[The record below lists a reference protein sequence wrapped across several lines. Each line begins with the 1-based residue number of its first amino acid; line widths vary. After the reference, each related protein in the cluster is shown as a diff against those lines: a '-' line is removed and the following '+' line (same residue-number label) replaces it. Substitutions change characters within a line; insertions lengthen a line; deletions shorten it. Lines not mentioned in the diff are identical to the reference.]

1 MSLSILVYLLVSA
14 LVLLGIIAA
23 YLYVKNKR
31 LKANQSSGDSFSSL
45 FEQQAEAW
53 VVIDGITLRAI
64 EANQKALNLF
74 GVYRKSLL
82 DNLKFSKLFRE
93 DLADDEVGLL
103 LNAIDNNTFSHKLLD
118 CRSLQ
123 GRVFPVNVSI
133 SRVAEGNL
141 FCRFAEPTEVAVPMN
156 FTLEEEPKQVPVNE
170 KLTAETVF
178 VEHEHENEH
187 EAAPV
192 VYQESPVDDHEISP
206 ASNDDVSMALVQ
218 MESSAVAV
226 VSYEQRFVEV
236 NAAFASLTGYTGE
249 ELKQISFE
257 DLIHPSEA
265 AYHGQWFSA
274 LVKGDYKIARTER
287 KILRKDRKQAS
298 VEMMAANLSG
308 KNAVVIT
315 AVDNS
320 ENRKSQE
327 VLRLSRENLLAL
339 VENTGEAVFS
349 VNAVG
354 KLTVVNNRF
363 RQLFVSTFNVEINEG
378 NDFNEALPVEQRSI
392 WKERVNAVLRG
403 ETLSFTEDFKSES
416 GDDRTYEV
424 LLYPVHNEED
434 LVTGVSFSARDITE
448 RLQQEEELRIA
459 KEKAESATE
468 AKSEFLAVMS
478 HEIRTPLNGLIGI
491 SELLNSTKLDNQQ
504 KEFVDIIRLSGEALL
519 QVISDILDFSKIE
532 ANKMQLED
540 APFHVSEAVSETMTI
555 LSGRATEKGLKL
567 NTDIGVD
574 VPSAVLGDKARL
586 RQVLMNLVGNA
597 IKFTERGAITVSV
610 NSLQE
615 EDGFYLMFTVSD
627 TGPGISPEQQEK
639 LFSAFQQ
646 ADSST
651 FRKYGGTGLGLTICK
666 TLTNLMGGKIWVE
679 SEQGKGSKFFFT
691 VKTAPTIM
699 PAIALQEAKAE
710 PVEAA
715 GPHKVLAEKI
725 PAKIL
730 LVEDNDINR
739 LLATKLLARLGYEI
753 ETANDG
759 NEAVE
764 AVNKAFYDIVFM
776 DVQMPTMDG
785 LTATRTIRSSYTI
798 KEQPIIVAMTAFASP
813 EDRQACLD
821 AGMND
826 YTPKPITME
835 DLERMIKKWVNKN
848 TMEKNVKIVED
859 TANVSGLSDLLDPVT
874 INRLIDIGKATD
886 PGFTLQVLEM
896 FAKQAPSCIEE
907 MRTGL
912 SSGDYTTMWKSAH
925 KLKGTCLN
933 IGAKKVAEVCKEIER
948 KGRNLEVA
956 GLQGLI
962 MQLEVDY
969 TGTYKELSSLFQ
981 YN

>member
-1 MSLSILVYLLVSA
+1 MSLSIIVYLSVSA
-14 LVLLGIIAA
+14 FVLIGVIAV
-23 YLYVKNKR
+23 YLYVKNRRIK
-31 LKANQSSGDSFSSL
+31 SSPSSEASFLSI

-53 VVIDGITLRAI
+53 VIIDGITLKSI

-82 DNLKFSKLFRE
+82 ENLMFSKLFRE

-123 GRVFPVNVSI
+123 GRMFTVNVSI

-141 FCRFAEPTEVAVPMN
+141 FCRFADPAEVAIPMK
-156 FTLEEEPKQVPVNE
+156 FVADESPKQNFESKENNE
-170 KLTAETVF
+170 IPVF
-178 VEHEHENEH
+178 VAVEKKEDPII
-187 EAAPV
+187 AATLNAAIN
-192 VYQESPVDDHEISP
+192 EISS

-236 NAAFASLTGYTGE
+236 NAEFATLTGYSIH
-249 ELKQISFE
+249 ELKQISFG
-257 DLIHPSEA
+257 DLIHPSETVPHA
-265 AYHGQWFSA
+265 NWFSS
-274 LVKGDYKIARTER
+274 LVNGDYKIARTER
-287 KILRKDRKQAS
+287 KILRKDRIQAS
-298 VEMMAANLSG
+298 VELMAANLLG
-308 KNAVVIT
+308 RNAVVIT

-320 ENRKSQE
+320 EIRRSQE
-327 VLRLSRENLLAL
+327 ILRLSRENLLAL
-339 VENTGEAVFS
+339 VENTGESVFS
-349 VNAVG
+349 VNAIG

-363 RQLFVSTFNVEINEG
+363 RYLFLYSFNAAICEG
-378 NDFNEALPVEQRSI
+378 DDFNELLPVVLRTI
-392 WKERVNAVLRG
+392 WKERMNAVLRG
-403 ETLSFTEDFKSES
+403 ETLNFTDQFKNEA

-424 LLYPVHNEED
+424 LLYPVRNEED

-448 RLQQEEELRIA
+448 RLLQEEELRIA

-491 SELLNSTKLDNQQ
+491 SDLLNSTNLDSQQ

-532 ANKMQLED
+532 ANKMQLEA
-540 APFHVSEAVSETMTI
+540 APFHVSEAVNETMVI

-567 NTDIGVD
+567 TTNIGVD
-574 VPSAVLGDKARL
+574 VPSAVFGDKARL

-597 IKFTERGAITVSV
+597 IKFTERGVVTVTV
-610 NSLQE
+610 NTMQQDE
-615 EDGFYLMFTVSD
+615 EFYLMFLVSD
-627 TGPGISPEQQEK
+627 TGPGISKDQQET
-639 LFSAFQQ
+639 LFNAFQQ
-646 ADSST
+646 ADAST
-651 FRKYGGTGLGLTICK
+651 FRKYGGSGLGLTICK
-666 TLTNLMGGKIWVE
+666 TLVNLMGGKIWVE
-679 SEQGKGSKFFFT
+679 SERGKGSKFYFT
-691 VKTAPTIM
+691 VKTNPTIM
-699 PAIALQEAKAE
+699 PAIVIHEAKAE
-710 PVEAA
+710 IVQEL
-715 GPHKVLAEKI
+715 GPHKILAERI

-759 NEAVE
+759 SEAVE
-764 AVNKAFYDIVFM
+764 AVSNTFYDIVFM
-776 DVQMPTMDG
+776 DVQMPIMDG
-785 LTATRTIRSSYTI
+785 LTATSTIRSSYTI
-798 KEQPIIVAMTAFASP
+798 KEQPVIVAMTAFASP
-813 EDRQACLD
+813 DDRQACLD

-835 DLERMIKKWVNKN
+835 DLERMIKKWVTK
-848 TMEKNVKIVED
+848 TTVDMDEKLIAETGKRE
-859 TANVSGLSDLLDPVT
+859 GLSDLLDPAT

-896 FAKQAPSCIEE
+896 FARQAPGCVEE
-907 MRTGL
+907 MRDGL
-912 SSGDYTTMWKSAH
+912 ASGDYSSMWKSAH

-933 IGAKKVAEVCKEIER
+933 IGAKKMADICKDIER

-969 TGTYKELSSLFQ
+969 NSTYKELSGLFQ

>member
-1 MSLSILVYLLVSA
+1 MSLSIIVYLLVSA
-14 LVLLGIIAA
+14 LILIGIIAV

-31 LKANQSSGDSFSSL
+31 LKASQNKEDAFSSL
-45 FEQQAEAW
+45 FEQQSEAW
-53 VVIDGITLRAI
+53 VVIDGITLKAI

-82 DNLKFSKLFRE
+82 ENLKFSKLFRE

-141 FCRFAEPTEVAVPMN
+141 FCRFAEPTEVAVPVN
-156 FTLEEEPKQVPVNE
+156 FVADDSSKHNSTNE
-170 KLTAETVF
+170 NYNSETVF
-178 VEHEHENEH
+178 VETEKEEGGN
-187 EAAPV
+187 V
-192 VYQESPVDDHEISP
+192 VTSTPSVNTEISS
-206 ASNDDVSMALVQ
+206 ASNDDVSLALVQ

-226 VSYEQRFVEV
+226 ISYEQRFLEV
-236 NAAFASLTGYTGE
+236 NTSFAALTGYSVE
-249 ELKQISFE
+249 ELKQISFD
-257 DLIHPSEA
+257 DLIHPSESSQ
-265 AYHGQWFSA
+265 HGKWFSA
-274 LVKGDYKIARTER
+274 LVAGDYKIARIER

-308 KNAVVIT
+308 RNAVVIT

-363 RQLFVSTFNVEINEG
+363 RQLFIATFGNDINEG
-378 NDFNEALPVEQRSI
+378 DDFIDALPVEQRQI
-392 WKERVNAVLRG
+392 WKERINEVLRG
-403 ETLSFTEDFKSES
+403 ETLNFSEHFKSEAN
-416 GDDRTYEV
+416 DDRTYEV
-424 LLYPVHNEED
+424 LLYPVRNDED

-540 APFHVSEAVSETMTI
+540 APFHVSEAVNETMTI

-597 IKFTERGAITVSV
+597 IKFTERGAVTVGVKSK
-610 NSLQE
+610 QE
-615 EDGFYLMFTVSD
+615 EGEFYLLFSVAD
-627 TGPGISPEQQEK
+627 TGPGITQEQQEK
-639 LFSAFQQ
+639 LFNAFQQ

-666 TLTNLMGGKIWVE
+666 TLVNLMGGKIWVE
-679 SEQGKGSKFFFT
+679 SEPGKGSKFFFT
-691 VKTAPTIM
+691 VKTAPTVM
-699 PAIALQEAKAE
+699 PAIAIEETKLAQVEEAS
-710 PVEAA
+710 
-715 GPHKVLAEKI
+715 PHKVLAERI

-739 LLATKLLARLGYEI
+739 LLATKLFARLGYEI
-753 ETANDG
+753 ETATDG
-759 NEAVE
+759 TEAVE
-764 AVNKAFYDIVFM
+764 SVNKAFYDIVFM
-776 DVQMPTMDG
+776 DVQMNTMDG
-785 LTATRTIRSSYTI
+785 LTATRTIRSSYNL

-835 DLERMIKKWVNKN
+835 DLERMIKKWVTKN
-848 TMEKNVKIVED
+848 TVDMKDKTVEEGSKIEG
-859 TANVSGLSDLLDPVT
+859 VSELLDATT
-874 INRLIDIGKATD
+874 INRLVDIGKATD
-886 PGFTLQVLEM
+886 PGFTVQVLEM
-896 FAKQAPSCIEE
+896 FSRQAPTCIEE
-907 MRTGL
+907 MRTSL
-912 SSGDYTTMWKSAH
+912 ESGDYTTMWKSAH

-933 IGAKKVAEVCKEIER
+933 IGAKKVAESCKDIER
-948 KGRNLEVA
+948 KGRNLEVS

-969 TGTYKELSSLFQ
+969 NSTFKELSGLFQ